1 MIISVNF
8 PLDEA
13 TRGTQFELIYAAI
26 TNSPTQK
33 ENSQSIFSKPRDL
46 ITVRLFLS
54 RVSSPDIFS
63 KGQTDGRKFVDF
75 RKEPIYIKI
84 YHE

>member
-54 RVSSPDIFS
+54 QLSSPGIFS
-63 KGQTDGRKFVDF
+63 KGQADARKFVDLT
-75 RKEPIYIKI
+75 KKPIYIKI
-84 YHE
+84 FYE